1 MVISPDLET
10 LPYVMRQGVKYFEL
24 IAEPVERELLPG
36 LWIRGWGYNGSIPG
50 PTIQVYP
57 GDYVNIRVYNALPEA
72 TSVHW
77 HGLDIPNNMD
87 GVPEVEPTPLIKPGC
102 YFDYHFLITN
112 PPGTH
117 MYHTHY
123 NVARQGMMGLAGGL
137 VILDPA
143 DGLSVDRDYFIM
155 LQEFALKGLPMGVM
169 EPGSYE
175 VNPLSDDLQFFTMN
189 GRCFPAT
196 TPLPV
201 QCGEQVRIRLANP
214 AMMEHPIHLHGHQFV
229 VTAADGNRLGE
240 CARMRKNTIA
250 ISSGETWDI
259 EFEADNPG
267 NWPFHCHIP
276 HHSANNMTKETGGM
290 FTVIQYHR
298 GPAKTK
304 SCL

>member
-1 MVISPDLET
+1 MVISPDVENLS
-10 LPYVMRQGVKYFEL
+10 YVMRQGVKCFEL

-77 HGLDIPNNMD
+77 HGLDVPNDMD
-87 GVPEVEPTPLIKPGC
+87 GAPEVEPTPLIKQGC
-102 YFDYHFLITN
+102 YFDYYFQIVN

-123 NVARQGMMGLAGGL
+123 NVAKQGMLGLAGGL
-137 VILDPA
+137 LILDPK
-143 DGLSVDRDYFIM
+143 DLSVQHDYFIM
-155 LQEFALKGLPMGVM
+155 LQEFAVKGLPMGVLKS
-169 EPGSYE
+169 GSYE
-175 VNPLSDDLQFFTMN
+175 VDPLSDDLQFFTMN

-196 TPLPV
+196 SSLPV
-201 QCGEQVRIRLANP
+201 QYGERVRIRLANP
-214 AMMEHPIHLHGHQFV
+214 GMMEHPIHLHGHQFI
-229 VTAADGNRLGE
+229 VTATDGNMIE
-240 CARMRKNTIA
+240 EFSRMKKNTIP

-259 EFEADNPG
+259 EFKTNNPG

-276 HHSANNMTKETGGM
+276 HHTANNMTKEMGGM
-290 FTVIQYHR
+290 FTVVQYC
-298 GPAKTK
+298 GGTDKTK
-304 SCL
+304 SRP